1 MEIGK
6 TAKTNLAMCL
16 YDPNQTHT
24 FHLKRSL
31 AILVCI
37 SCICSTI
44 LFASFE
50 ANSMTEYVTSAF
62 VNVAII
68 GIFIS
73 FIHTSIKTVKIFSL
87 LNMMEKVF
95 NRRKGI
101 QLSIYFFFV
110 IIHSLTNKSKFINI
124 E

>member
-95 NRRKGI
+95 NRRNSTI
-101 QLSIYFFFV
+101 DLFFFV